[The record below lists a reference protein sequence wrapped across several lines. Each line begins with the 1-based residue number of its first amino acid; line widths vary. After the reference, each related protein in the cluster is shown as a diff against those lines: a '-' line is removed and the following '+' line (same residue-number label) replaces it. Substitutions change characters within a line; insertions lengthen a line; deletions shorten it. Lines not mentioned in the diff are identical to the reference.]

1 MVDLNIND
9 PRTKS
14 AGVLDDTLGPEI
26 IQAFF
31 RGESTKERAG
41 AFGSYRWHSYRS
53 RKCGRIS
60 VAAFQEV
67 KTEWRLAAERVGD
80 D

>member
-53 RKCGRIS
+53 RKCG
-60 VAAFQEV
+60 
-67 KTEWRLAAERVGD
+67 
-80 D
+80 